1 MGLAFIFRSL
11 NLEMN
16 KNNNRK
22 GKISKN
28 KPKTI

>member
-1 MGLAFIFRSL
+1 MGLPFIFKSL

-16 KNNNRK
+16 KNDNRK
-22 GKISKN
+22 SKISKN